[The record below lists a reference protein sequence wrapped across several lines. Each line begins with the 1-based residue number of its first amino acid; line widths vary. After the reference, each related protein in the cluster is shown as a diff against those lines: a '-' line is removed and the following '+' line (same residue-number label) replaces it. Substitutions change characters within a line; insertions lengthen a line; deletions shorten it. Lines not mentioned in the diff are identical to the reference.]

1 MRVKLIKRRHVQGY
15 SVSIMVQVK
24 RPSLEDLN
32 LDLGKKTRLHRILY
46 EHGVGNGM
54 ALVLPIDHGLEHGP
68 RDFFSNPDSLDP
80 AYQLKLAKEGGFSAI
95 VFHIGLAEKYMKE
108 FTGEIPLILK
118 LNGKTSIPSDAR
130 AFSPQTASVGDAV
143 RLGADAV
150 GYTLFVGS
158 PAQDDDFV
166 QFAKIRQDCQR
177 FGMPIIVWAYPRG
190 EAIEA
195 KGGRDSLYAV
205 DYAAR
210 VANELGADM
219 VKINIP
225 EYDKEK
231 SRLYPK
237 PYDTLKLNA
246 KEAVEKVIKSAGK
259 TMVLI
264 SGGEKMED
272 QELMEKVRISLE
284 GGATGLVFG
293 RNLWQRPFKKAVEIA
308 QKIRILMKDF
318 SN

>member
-1 MRVKLIKRRHVQGY
+1 
-15 SVSIMVQVK
+15 MVQVK
-24 RPSLEDLN
+24 RPLLKDLN
-32 LDLGKKTRLHRILY
+32 LNLGKKTRLNRILY

-54 ALVLPIDHGLEHGP
+54 ALILPIDHGLEHGP
-68 RDFFSNPDSLDP
+68 RDFFANPESVDP
-80 AYQLKLAKEGGFSAI
+80 AYQLRLAKEGGFSAI

-118 LNGKTSIPSDAR
+118 LNGKTSIPPDTY
-130 AFSPQTASVGDAV
+130 AFSPQTASVEDAV

-158 PAQDDDFV
+158 PAQHKDFI
-166 QFAKIRQDCQR
+166 QLAKIREDSQR
-177 FGMPIIVWAYPRG
+177 FGMPLIVWAYPRG

-195 KGGRDSLYAV
+195 KGGRDSIYAV

-225 EYDKEK
+225 EYDKER

-237 PYDTLKLNA
+237 PYDMLQLSE
-246 KEAVEKVIKSAGK
+246 KEALEKVIRSAGK

-264 SGGEKMED
+264 SGGEEMGD
-272 QELMEKVRISLE
+272 DELLEKVRISLE
-284 GGATGLVFG
+284 AGATGLVFG
-293 RNLWQRPFKKAVEIA
+293 RNLWQRPFKKALEIA
-308 QKIRILMKDF
+308 ERIKILMAEFAD
-318 SN
+318 

>member
-1 MRVKLIKRRHVQGY
+1 LR
-15 SVSIMVQVK
+15 
-24 RPSLEDLN
+24 E
-32 LDLGKKTRLHRILY
+32 
-46 EHGVGNGM
+46 
-54 ALVLPIDHGLEHGP
+54 
-68 RDFFSNPDSLDP
+68 
-80 AYQLKLAKEGGFSAI
+80 
-95 VFHIGLAEKYMKE
+95 
-108 FTGEIPLILK
+108 
-118 LNGKTSIPSDAR
+118 
-130 AFSPQTASVGDAV
+130 
-143 RLGADAV
+143 
-150 GYTLFVGS
+150 
-158 PAQDDDFV
+158 
-166 QFAKIRQDCQR
+166 
-177 FGMPIIVWAYPRG
+177 
-190 EAIEA
+190 
-195 KGGRDSLYAV
+195 
-205 DYAAR
+205 
-210 VANELGADM
+210 ANELGADL

-231 SRLYPK
+231 NRLYPK

-293 RNLWQRPFKKAVEIA
+293 RNLWQRPLKKAVEIA

>member
-1 MRVKLIKRRHVQGY
+1 
-15 SVSIMVQVK
+15 MVQVK
-24 RPSLEDLN
+24 RPLLKDLDLN
-32 LDLGKKTRLHRILY
+32 LGKRTRLHRILY

-54 ALVLPIDHGLEHGP
+54 ALILPIDHGLEHGP
-68 RDFFSNPDSLDP
+68 RDFFANPESVDP
-80 AYQLKLAKEGGFSAI
+80 AYQLRLAKEGGFSAI

-118 LNGKTSIPSDAR
+118 LNGKTSIPPDTH
-130 AFSPQTASVGDAV
+130 AFSPQTASVEDAV

-158 PAQDDDFV
+158 PAQDKDFI
-166 QFAKIRQDCQR
+166 QFAKIREDSQR
-177 FGMPIIVWAYPRG
+177 FGVPLIVWAYPRG

-225 EYDKEK
+225 GYDKER

-237 PYDTLKLNA
+237 PYNTLQLNA
-246 KEAVEKVIKSAGK
+246 KEALEKVIKSAGR

-264 SGGEKMED
+264 SGGEEMGD
-272 QELMEKVRISLE
+272 DELLEKVRISLE
-284 GGATGLVFG
+284 AGATGLVFG
-293 RNLWQRPFKKAVEIA
+293 RNLWQRPFKKALEIA
-308 QKIRILMKDF
+308 ERIKILMAEFAD
-318 SN
+318 

>member
-1 MRVKLIKRRHVQGY
+1 MT
-15 SVSIMVQVK
+15 QVK
-24 RPSLEDLN
+24 RPLLKDLN
-32 LDLGKKTRLHRILY
+32 LNLGKRTRLHRILY
-46 EHGVGNGM
+46 EHGSGNGM
-54 ALVLPIDHGLEHGP
+54 ALILPIDHGLEHGP
-68 RDFFSNPDSLDP
+68 RDFFANPESVDP
-80 AYQLKLAKEGGFSAI
+80 AYQLRLAKEGGFSAI

-118 LNGKTSIPSDAR
+118 LNGKTSIPPDAH
-130 AFSPQTASVGDAV
+130 AFSPQTASVEDAV

-158 PAQDDDFV
+158 PAQDEDFI
-166 QFAKIRQDCQR
+166 QFAKIREDSQR
-177 FGMPIIVWAYPRG
+177 FGMPLIVWAYPRG

-225 EYDKEK
+225 EYDKER

-237 PYDTLKLNA
+237 PYDTLQLDA
-246 KEAVEKVIKSAGK
+246 KEALEKVIKSAGK
-259 TMVLI
+259 TMALI
-264 SGGEKMED
+264 SGGEEMGD
-272 QELMEKVRISLE
+272 DELLEKVRISLE
-284 GGATGLVFG
+284 AGATGLVFG
-293 RNLWQRPFKKAVEIA
+293 RNLWQRPFKKALEIA
-308 QKIRILMKDF
+308 ERIKILMAEF
-318 SN
+318 SD

>member
-1 MRVKLIKRRHVQGY
+1 
-15 SVSIMVQVK
+15 MVQVK
-24 RPSLEDLN
+24 RPLLKDLN
-32 LDLGKKTRLHRILY
+32 LNLGKRTRLHRILY

-54 ALVLPIDHGLEHGP
+54 ALILPIDHGLEHGP
-68 RDFFSNPDSLDP
+68 RDFFANPESVDP
-80 AYQLKLAKEGGFSAI
+80 AYQLRLAKEGGFSAI
-95 VFHIGLAEKYMKE
+95 VLHIGLAEKYMKE

-118 LNGKTSIPSDAR
+118 LNGKTSIPPDTH
-130 AFSPQTASVGDAV
+130 AFSPQTASVEDAV

-158 PAQDDDFV
+158 PAQDKDFI
-166 QFAKIRQDCQR
+166 QFAKIREDSQR
-177 FGMPIIVWAYPRG
+177 FGVPLIVWAYPRG

-225 EYDKEK
+225 EYDKER

-237 PYDTLKLNA
+237 PYDTLQLNA
-246 KEAVEKVIKSAGK
+246 KEALEKVIKSAGK

-264 SGGEKMED
+264 SGGEEMGD
-272 QELMEKVRISLE
+272 DELLEKVRISLE
-284 GGATGLVFG
+284 AGATGLVFG
-293 RNLWQRPFKKAVEIA
+293 RNLWQRPFKKALEIA
-308 QKIRILMKDF
+308 EQIKILMAEF
-318 SN
+318 ARA

>member
-1 MRVKLIKRRHVQGY
+1 MMI
-15 SVSIMVQVK
+15 QVK
-24 RPSLEDLN
+24 RPLLKDLN
-32 LDLGKKTRLHRILY
+32 LSLGKRTRLHRILY

-54 ALVLPIDHGLEHGP
+54 ALILPIDHGLEHGP
-68 RDFFSNPDSLDP
+68 RDFFANPESVDP

-118 LNGKTSIPSDAR
+118 LNGKTSIPPDTH
-130 AFSPQTASVGDAV
+130 AFSPQTASVEDAV

-158 PAQDDDFV
+158 PAQDKDFI
-166 QFAKIRQDCQR
+166 QFAKIREDSQR
-177 FGMPIIVWAYPRG
+177 FGMPLIVWSYPRG

-225 EYDKEK
+225 EYAKEK

-237 PYDTLKLNA
+237 PYDSLQLNA
-246 KEAVEKVIKSAGK
+246 KEALEKVIRSAGK
-259 TMVLI
+259 TMALI
-264 SGGEKMED
+264 SGGEEMGD
-272 QELMEKVRISLE
+272 NELLEKVKISLE
-284 GGATGLVFG
+284 AGATGMVFG
-293 RNLWQRPFKKAVEIA
+293 RNLWQRPFKKALEIA
-308 QKIRILMKDF
+308 ERIKILMAEFTD
-318 SN
+318 